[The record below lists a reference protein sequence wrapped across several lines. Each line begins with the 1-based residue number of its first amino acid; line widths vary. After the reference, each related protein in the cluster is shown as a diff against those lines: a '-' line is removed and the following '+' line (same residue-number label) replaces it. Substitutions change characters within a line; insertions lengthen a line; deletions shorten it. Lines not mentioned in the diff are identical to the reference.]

1 MSEWCAFSEVITGKT
16 RIGILLL
23 ISLYYNWHEG
33 TTAYYARQ
41 YSLSMI
47 LERHEKVIP
56 TPTVC
61 KKARTRSVPYTHFW
75 VYLRCETLS

>member
-47 LERHEKVIP
+47 LEYNGKVLP
-56 TPTVC
+56 TPTDC
-61 KKARTRSVPYTHFW
+61 KKARTRLVPYTHF
-75 VYLRCETLS
+75 